1 MPSKCGFGYGRKPVT
16 AVVEC
21 IRPEGHEGTCF
32 CIALEQ
38 GCYLHAKETQ
48 FVDSPDDWPEDII
61 MSDIER
67 HEITAIYDPP
77 GVTSR
82 RQAIMAQKARHR
94 ELQT

>member
-1 MPSKCGFGYGRKPVT
+1 MPSKCDNVPMCYKPLKVS
-16 AVVEC
+16 C
-21 IRPEGHEGTCF
+21 IRSSGHRDTCF
-32 CIALEQ
+32 AILEDM
-38 GCYLHAKETQ
+38 GCYLHTKETQ

-82 RQAIMAQKARHR
+82 RQAILAQKERNSAR
-94 ELQT
+94 T